1 MQASLNA
8 TICVNGS
15 NYQSE
20 DSMPDNIRQ
29 AFEGVVSG
37 ALKARRSLFVGRTAR
52 FIPKLP
58 SRIVSASGE
67 FTDSD
72 EMPSEER
79 RLYEDALAA
88 LLPGYFAD
96 RVAASEARLQRRN
109 KLLVTMASLAA
120 STTYLWYHG
129 CLTDSK
135 FLFHFVRFLCGL
147 T

>member
-1 MQASLNA
+1 MPASLNA
-8 TICVNGS
+8 TICVDGS

-20 DSMPDNIRQ
+20 ESMPEHIRQ
-29 AFEGVVSG
+29 AFKGVVAG

-52 FIPKLP
+52 FVPKLP

-67 FTDSD
+67 FIDSG
-72 EMPSEER
+72 EMPSAER
-79 RLYEDALAA
+79 RVYEDAVAA

-109 KLLVTMASLAA
+109 KLLVALASLAA
-120 STTYLWYHG
+120 STIWYNG

-135 FLFHFVRFLCGL
+135 FLFHFIRFLCGL